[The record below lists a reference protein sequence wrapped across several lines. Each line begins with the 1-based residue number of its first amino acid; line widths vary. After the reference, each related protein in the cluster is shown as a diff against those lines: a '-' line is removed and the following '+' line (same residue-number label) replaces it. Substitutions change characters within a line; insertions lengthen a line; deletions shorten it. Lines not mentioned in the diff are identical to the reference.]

1 MLVLTVYTRRMAKKS
16 YASSVV
22 MKGWVI
28 GTNRVPVVASGAGWR
43 LIGAHPTPSNHTI
56 ILGTSRNFTI
66 ATGMTLPSGTVD
78 LVMPVTWFLW
88 PPGVEMWANAAVAT
102 DVLHITELPLP
113 ENFVGVA
120 VGLTVAS

>member
-1 MLVLTVYTRRMAKKS
+1 M
-16 YASSVV
+16 
-22 MKGWVI
+22 
-28 GTNRVPVVASGAGWR
+28 ASGALSIKLRCASWQQLATIYKRDLMHGTMF
-43 LIGAHPTPSNHTI
+43 LKASTPPAVNTHVRI
-56 ILGTSRNFTI
+56 DL
-66 ATGMTLPSGTVD
+66 TLPSGTVD